1 MTKLTIRADQV
12 KPGDTIPVGGHTL
25 TVTSVNP
32 GREHFALTSSR
43 HVVFSPPDCPLSVD
57 RLDPTADLIE
67 SMAAAS
73 FLAGV
78 APGTRWDDLSD
89 SSKDR
94 HRVRA
99 EAALAVAK
107 RLGAL

>member
-1 MTKLTIRADQV
+1 MTKLTIRTDQV

-25 TVTSVNP
+25 TVTRVNP
-32 GREHFALTSSR
+32 GREHVAITCGKHIL
-43 HVVFSPPDCPLSVD
+43 FSPPDFLLCVE

-67 SMAAAS
+67 SMAEAS
-73 FLAGV
+73 FLAGT
-78 APGTRWDDLSD
+78 APGTCWDDLSEG
-89 SSKDR
+89 SKDR

>member
-1 MTKLTIRADQV
+1 MTKLTIRTDEV

-32 GREHFALTSSR
+32 GREHIGLNCGT
-43 HVVFSPPDCPLSVD
+43 HVLFSPPAFLLCVG
-57 RLDPTADLIE
+57 RLDLTADLIE
-67 SMAAAS
+67 SMAEAS
-73 FLAGV
+73 FLAGA
-78 APGTRWDDLSD
+78 APGTSWDDLSEG
-89 SSKDR
+89 SKDR